1 MSNTAFEKKT
11 YRFNRE
17 DIKPNDIF
25 FGEHYDL
32 NGRKFGH
39 YFYCIYSQGQD
50 TNNNLFR
57 DIIGLLITTK
67 EVPGY
72 NYKMEINERVAYV
85 CVDNEVR
92 FVSDMDIVQNKYIE
106 ISKKDKTNIIKM
118 YKKFCK
124 NKIKQMRGGSYALFR
139 NKR

>member
-1 MSNTAFEKKT
+1 MSNMALEKKT

-17 DIKPNDIF
+17 DIRPNDIF

-50 TNNNLFR
+50 SKNNLFR

-72 NYKMEINERVAYV
+72 NYKMEINGRVAYV
-85 CVDNEVR
+85 CVDNEIR
-92 FVSDMDIVQNKYIE
+92 FVSDIDIVQNKYIE
-106 ISKKDKTNIIKM
+106 ISRKDKNKIIKM
-118 YKKFCK
+118 YKRFCK
-124 NKIKQMRGGSYALFR
+124 NKINQMRGGFYALLR